1 MLLKVLY
8 CITKMKPITLR
19 FKSWDKRQTGQNYY
33 NITQSLNFGP
43 VFCRT
48 RGASKS
54 TVWQTDWWTE
64 GRQTMWSLWAFC
76 VAGTKKISHTYFWFW
91 LTYMFFWYWE
101 FKKFYEPEVVTGG
114 ECIAEMR
121 EMRTIHVSV
130 CRVLRPDAYH
140 LLSKRAEINL
150 GMLSGTCWVYF

>member
-76 VAGTKKISHTYFWFW
+76 VAGTKKISTHTFDFDW
-91 LTYMFFWYWE
+91 LTCFSD
-101 FKKFYEPEVVTGG
+101 TGNSKSFTSPKSSPVASALPRC
-114 ECIAEMR
+114 ERCAQFTSAFAESLGQMP
-121 EMRTIHVSV
+121 TTSSPSV
-130 CRVLRPDAYH
+130 L
-140 LLSKRAEINL
+140 K
-150 GMLSGTCWVYF
+150 